1 MVFSSAIFLFFFLP
15 LVIVGYRLLK
25 ESYRVYFLLLAS
37 LFFYAWGEPAYI
49 LVMLLSIAINYL
61 FGLAIYAA
69 RTKSGL
75 AAKLVLWAGILG
87 NLGILYYFKYL
98 NFSRSVLNLFFNM
111 NLVGRSII
119 MPIGISFFTFQ
130 HCCPV

>member
-1 MVFSSAIFLFFFLP
+1 VDDGGSSN
-15 LVIVGYRLLK
+15 GLK
-25 ESYRVYFLLLAS
+25 PVKNTRLLLAS

-69 RTKSGL
+69 RTKSGM

-98 NFSRSVLNLFFNM
+98 NFRCCIIKPINRICPHRGYC
-111 NLVGRSII
+111 VGRLNKRII
-119 MPIGISFFTFQ
+119 IP
-130 HCCPV
+130 C